1 MPGAPLPVGGLIPYG
16 TQIPT
21 IKAELKPD
29 NLPSWDGNPDTAI
42 QYFFDVQ
49 ELASLG
55 GHILDGLGYWLWKR
69 LEPGSTIRNW
79 YGSLSP
85 LWKTW
90 MRSHYL
96 NYLEGIKIYWLGN
109 LWQQQKQREYSEQ
122 YFRQPGHSCESP
134 HDFIMRRILYTREPT
149 WTQPKRSFI

>member
-1 MPGAPLPVGGLIPYG
+1 M
-16 TQIPT
+16 QIPT

-29 NLPSWDGNPDTAI
+29 DLPSWDGNPDTAI

-55 GHILDGLGYWLWKR
+55 GHIPDGMGYWLWKK

-90 MRSHYL
+90 M
-96 NYLEGIKIYWLGN
+96 
-109 LWQQQKQREYSEQ
+109 
-122 YFRQPGHSCESP
+122 
-134 HDFIMRRILYTREPT
+134 
-149 WTQPKRSFI
+149 